1 MFCKRCGNENPED
14 AVYCI
19 KCGYNMW
26 DKNKQKPPTPNPST
40 ESVSAHVSVPR
51 HEHTHKPASIP
62 APSLARRVYP
72 PKLIAAFIL
81 IGAALLS
88 FFLPWATCEIKNK
101 KDKQEFS
108 FDGIVCV
115 FAASNFSS
123 LKSSGMVDSEE
134 FSQLEDSIKDEI
146 EDGDNMV
153 SSLKALFVTAP
164 ISAAFL
170 LAALLLGAFTQKH
183 VGITTVIAS
192 ICLCISFMAIAY
204 LNSGSPYRPSNYAEQ
219 GGALRFSMESG
230 VAVALLCSAVA
241 SVLSLM
247 SDSEQKKN
255 QSA

>member
-1 MFCKRCGNENPED
+1 M
-14 AVYCI
+14 
-19 KCGYNMW
+19 
-26 DKNKQKPPTPNPST
+26 PNPST

-51 HEHTHKPASIP
+51 HEHTHKPASVP

-134 FSQLEDSIKDEI
+134 FSQLEDTFKDEI

-164 ISAAFL
+164 ISAALL

-183 VGITTVIAS
+183 VGITTAIAS

-204 LNSGSPYRPSNYAEQ
+204 LNSGSPYKTSSSYYADQ